1 MASGFIILP
10 DGRCFAP
17 RWSVYDKVIEA
28 IVKVLS
34 DTGNEKELKNWLM
47 SILPG
52 KKDIPDIGYGPWV
65 RAKDNQLVERYI
77 DLREMSLE
85 YQYIFQEAVK
95 RAASK
100 SNRDADNDELITDS
114 LNKLA
119 DMVYRIER
127 GEEPLS
133 LSDWDKVV
141 PTKGDH
147 IGPK

>member
-28 IVKVLS
+28 LVNVLS
-34 DTGNEKELKNWLM
+34 DTKNEKELKTWLI

-52 KKDIPDIGYGPWV
+52 KKDIPNIGYGPWV
-65 RAKDNQLVERYI
+65 RVKDNQVIERYL
-77 DLREMSLE
+77 DMRRMSLE
-85 YQYIFQEAVK
+85 YQCIFQEAIK
-95 RAASK
+95 RAASN
-100 SNRDADNDELITDS
+100 SNKISNNNESIRDP
-114 LNKLA
+114 LNRIA